1 MQNYSSRKTAIYIVL
16 LIVWLVYISKLF
28 YIQIVDDSYERKA
41 MKISQRMKIQY
52 PARGLIFDRNNKLLV
67 ENQSA
72 YDLLVTPRLVKDFDT
87 TELVNILGISK
98 EYLIKRLDK
107 CRRYSPY
114 RVSIL
119 FSQIPSAKFAKLEDK
134 LYKYTGFDT
143 QTRTLRKYDI
153 HHSGDVFGYVS
164 EINQAG
170 IDRDSENYYS
180 PGDYIGKNGLEKS
193 YEKELRGVK
202 GQSILLVDNH
212 NRVQGPYK
220 NGKFDKPAVVGKNLI
235 CTLDSKLQE
244 YAYSLM
250 KNKKGAI
257 VAIEPSTGEILVKVS
272 SPGYDPSLMLGL
284 ERGKNYN
291 MLRDDPNIPLFDRTI
306 MAAYPPGSTF
316 KIIQALIGLQDGII
330 TPKTKFTC
338 NGGAI
343 FAGRHLNCHHHIS
356 PLNLIQGIQHSCNPY
371 FANVWERILNNKKY
385 SNVREAYGDWRK
397 TVQGFGIGK
406 KISYEFS
413 NAVSGLVPTQER
425 YDRQFRTKRWAWSYI
440 MSLAIGQGEL
450 LLSPLHIANMAC
462 IVANRGYYIAPHIVR
477 TETANDSLLKKHYVK
492 IDKQN
497 FEPVIRGMEL
507 AVSDGTAKKAAI
519 DSVIVCGKTGTAQN
533 PHGEDHS
540 IFMAFAPKY
549 NPKIVISVY
558 IENGGFG
565 AAYAV
570 PIGGLIMEKYL
581 KGYISEERRYLEEE
595 MINANLIDKK

>member
-1 MQNYSSRKTAIYIVL
+1 MNNYSSRKTSIYIL
-16 LIVWLVYISKLF
+16 ILIVWLIYASKLF

-52 PARGLIFDRNNKLLV
+52 PARGLIFDRNKKLLV

-87 TELVNILGISK
+87 TELINILGVSK
-98 EYLIKRLDK
+98 DYLIKRLDK

-114 RVSIL
+114 RSSIL
-119 FSQIPSAKFAKLEDK
+119 FSQIPSANFAKLEDK
-134 LYKYTGFDT
+134 LYKYSGFDT

-153 HHSGDVFGYVS
+153 DNSGDVFGYVS
-164 EINQAG
+164 EINQKG
-170 IDRDSENYYS
+170 IDRDTENYYHA
-180 PGDYIGKNGLEKS
+180 GDYIGKNGLEKS

-212 NRVQGPYK
+212 NRIQGPYK

-244 YAYSLM
+244 YAYKLM
-250 KNKKGAI
+250 KNKRGAI

-291 MLRDDPNIPLFDRTI
+291 ILRDDPNIPLFDRTI

-316 KIIQALIGLQDGII
+316 KIIQALIGLQEGVI
-330 TPKTKFTC
+330 TPASKFSC

-343 FAGRHLNCHHHIS
+343 FAGRHLNCHYHVS
-356 PLNLIQGIQHSCNPY
+356 PLNLVQGIQHSCNPY
-371 FANVWERILNNKKY
+371 FANVWERILTNKKY
-385 SNVREAYGDWRK
+385 KNVREAYGNWRK
-397 TVQGFGIGK
+397 IVQGFGIGK

-413 NAVSGLVPTQER
+413 NAISGLVPTQER
-425 YDRQFRTKRWAWSYI
+425 YDKQFRTKRWAWSYI

-450 LLSPLHIANMAC
+450 LLSPLHIANMTC
-462 IVANRGYYIAPHIVR
+462 VVANRGYYVSPHIVR
-477 TETANDSLLKKHYVK
+477 PPSVDKALIKKHYVE
-492 IDKQN
+492 IDKEN
-497 FEPVIRGMEL
+497 FEPVIKGMQL
-507 AVSDGTAKKAAI
+507 AVSNGTAKRAAI
-519 DSVIVCGKTGTAQN
+519 DSIIVCGKTGTAQN
-533 PHGEDHS
+533 PHGKDHS
-540 IFMAFAPKY
+540 IFMAFAPKD
-549 NPKIVISVY
+549 NPQIVISVY

-570 PIGGLIMEKYL
+570 PIAGLIIEKYL
-581 KGYISEERRYLEEE
+581 KGYISTTKKNIEEK
-595 MINANLIDKK
+595 MINSNLIGEK